1 MKRNSSNQDA
11 SGETSLK
18 SKEGLISWMTMTN
31 TNFLERNKSQMDS
44 SSTFDKRGVVDARK
58 GTEKQAK

>member
-1 MKRNSSNQDA
+1 
-11 SGETSLK
+11 
-18 SKEGLISWMTMTN
+18 MTN

-58 GTEKQAK
+58 GTDKQAKRLGGLIAKQENFTSQKRQNPK